1 MPTPNALPASP
12 RSAIGAPSKV
22 VATEEGVPGIFSRM
36 AEIRPPEVP
45 PTYSPIS
52 IPIPFTGD
60 MP

>member
-1 MPTPNALPASP
+1 M
-12 RSAIGAPSKV
+12 GEPSKV

-52 IPIPFTGD
+52 MPMPSTGD